1 MLRIVLVALP
11 LIAWFSSTAC
21 AEPATLPKPYSVKIW
36 IGKPDQ
42 SYLEG
47 TAQCDVSQECRV
59 EIEPDL
65 TAYIR
70 YEYRQYLVTLWGT
83 IDGNDDH
90 ECCDIVGA
98 GESYWYMDGKHMVNS
113 KLCKKRPKNLVF
125 YPCDD
130 YGKIYIKFEDF

>member
-1 MLRIVLVALP
+1 M
-11 LIAWFSSTAC
+11 
-21 AEPATLPKPYSVKIW
+21 KIW

-98 GESYWYMDGKHMVNS
+98 GTLIGIWTANTWPIPGFY
-113 KLCKKRPKNLVF
+113 KKRPKNLVF